1 MSGYP
6 GPSDPL
12 PPERRLQVDNL
23 EVKLAANGESI
34 LKGVN
39 FYLRAGEIFAL
50 VGESGSGKSVSSLG
64 VMRLV
69 AYLEGLI
76 SAPVP
81 PADITIEHFSSIDG
95 IVAYVQSR
103 RVSDV
108 DSGGTLTGAAK

>member
-1 MSGYP
+1 MKDQVRQFIVNELLDGKTVSDGEELLLSG
-6 GPSDPL
+6 L
-12 PPERRLQVDNL
+12 VD
-23 EVKLAANGESI
+23 
-34 LKGVN
+34 
-39 FYLRAGEIFAL
+39 
-50 VGESGSGKSVSSLG
+50 SLG